1 METIEFF
8 LSGLET
14 EWTSINCTA
23 SKTASLFHVLEEHGG
38 IQTMW
43 WKWSLAHAKL
53 LNYTHATLPKPK
65 LQQESCWEI
74 NDVVSHVPVLSLTPS
89 PLFDFTTVSVAIK
102 VQGNLSQPYT
112 HICSLKKT
120 VKHFACSDH
129 QSRFQMPG
137 LTKKIPGQAIVIWN
151 TTKVFQESERNRN
164 SHNRNVI

>member
-129 QSRFQMPG
+129 QSRFQMSG